1 MKILSQI
8 IIIAS
13 LSVAILKA
21 QSSVNINGN
30 SAIELL
36 ENNTICVDTITVQ
49 NGSSFTAY
57 DYTQVK
63 KGDCT
68 TLLTP
73 GGGGDIT
80 LPVEIDNTESLPT
93 QFIIEP
99 AFPNPF
105 NPSTTIRYGIP
116 YHSEVSISIYDLMGR
131 LVITL
136 FEGEQMGGWYEITW
150 DGLFDDRKIAAAG
163 MYFYKITAGNEVKT
177 SKITLVK

>member
-1 MKILSQI
+1 MN
-8 IIIAS
+8 
-13 LSVAILKA
+13 A
-21 QSSVNINGN
+21 QSSINIDGN

-57 DYTQVK
+57 DHSQVK
-63 KGDCT
+63 KGDCM

-73 GGGGDIT
+73 GGGGEIT
-80 LPVEIDNTESLPT
+80 LPVEIDYTEGLPM
-93 QFIIEP
+93 QFTIES

-116 YHSEVSISIYDLMGR
+116 YQLEISISIYDLMGR
-131 LVITL
+131 LVKTL

-150 DGLFDDRKIAAAG
+150 NGMLGERKIASAG
-163 MYFYKITAGNEVKT
+163 MYFYKIKAGKEIRT
-177 SKITLVK
+177 GKITLVK